1 LLRAIQTI
9 MDSSG
14 SSASTGVKWPE
25 VARLVPGRTGKQC
38 RERYFNHLAPT
49 VVSAQWTPVE
59 DATVCRLYR
68 RVGTGW
74 ASISRLLPGRSDNNV
89 KNRFHFLRRQL
100 EKAATTAFDGK
111 EADDSPDTLIRDCIH
126 TALVANGTPND
137 DLSVLVGDILARMLR
152 TGRRLLAP
160 MDLYGSYFGPFE
172 TPRPSDGVVCM
183 RCALF
188 IPAAQTGSEVC
199 SKTGW
204 CSACSG
210 TMVFL
215 SDALLRLE
223 HELQSSSNPIDEDDS
238 RTLEIMHMFS
248 G

>member
-1 LLRAIQTI
+1 LLRAIQTL
-9 MDSSG
+9 MDSSS
-14 SSASTGVKWPE
+14 SSASASVKWPD

-68 RVGTGW
+68 RVGTSW

-89 KNRFHFLRRQL
+89 KNRFHYLRRQL
-100 EKAATTAFDGK
+100 EKVAASTLTGAATGDAPHTGV
-111 EADDSPDTLIRDCIH
+111 RDRIH
-126 TALVANGTPND
+126 TAIAANGTAND
-137 DLSVLVGDILARMLR
+137 DLTVLVGDVLSWMVK

-160 MDLYGSYFGPFE
+160 IDLYGSYFGPFE
-172 TPRPSDGVVCM
+172 VPRPNDGVSCK
-183 RCALF
+183 RCALL

-204 CSACSG
+204 CTACSG

-223 HELQSSSNPIDEDDS
+223 HELQSSRDANVRGDDVY
-238 RTLEIMHMFS
+238 
-248 G
+248 

>member
-1 LLRAIQTI
+1 MLRAIQTLL
-9 MDSSG
+9 DSSG
-14 SSASTGVKWPE
+14 SSASAGGVRWPD

-68 RVGTGW
+68 RVGPGW

-89 KNRFHFLRRQL
+89 KNRFHYLRRQL
-100 EKAATTAFDGK
+100 EKVASSALHGTEGGDASDG
-111 EADDSPDTLIRDCIH
+111 LIRDRIH
-126 TALVANGTPND
+126 ATLVANGTPND
-137 DLSVLVGDILARMLR
+137 DLTGLVGDILARMLR
-152 TGRRLLAP
+152 TGQRVLAP
-160 MDLYGSYFGPFE
+160 FDLYRSCFGPFE
-172 TPRPSDGVVCM
+172 TPRPGDCVLCQ
-183 RCALF
+183 RCALLV
-188 IPAAQTGSEVC
+188 PAAQTGSEVC

-204 CSACSG
+204 CAACSG

-223 HELQSSSNPIDEDDS
+223 HELQSWSDNPIGADDENV
-238 RTLEIMHMFS
+238 

>member
-1 LLRAIQTI
+1 
-9 MDSSG
+9 MDSSS
-14 SSASTGVKWPE
+14 SSASANVKWPD

-68 RVGTGW
+68 RVGTSW

-89 KNRFHFLRRQL
+89 KNRFHYLRRQL
-100 EKAATTAFDGK
+100 EKVAASTLTGAATGDASHTGV
-111 EADDSPDTLIRDCIH
+111 RDRIH
-126 TALVANGTPND
+126 TAIVAIGTAND
-137 DLSVLVGDILARMLR
+137 DLTVLVGDVLSWMVK

-160 MDLYGSYFGPFE
+160 IDLYGSYFGPFE
-172 TPRPSDGVVCM
+172 VPRPNDGVSCK
-183 RCALF
+183 RCAFL

-204 CSACSG
+204 CTACSG

-223 HELQSSSNPIDEDDS
+223 HELQSSREHIVTGDRRVE
-238 RTLEIMHMFS
+238 
-248 G
+248 